1 MSRKKWYRRFP
12 SLKPPKKFKTDDMLI
27 IVRRLKFAEG
37 QRHVEGIFP
46 GFEIR
51 RPIAVPVLWIINTA
65 ETQPPLVVP
74 VTDIV
79 RDKGVASEGSPTQK
93 RVVMADLNPP
103 ARLRIKSAT
112 VPAAARPAAAV
123 KIRRLVMTTFTDFP
137 QYSDGQT

>member
-79 RDKGVASEGSPTQK
+79 RDKGVVYIRGFSDPKEGGYGRLESTRAASH
-93 RVVMADLNPP
+93 
-103 ARLRIKSAT
+103 
-112 VPAAARPAAAV
+112 
-123 KIRRLVMTTFTDFP
+123 
-137 QYSDGQT
+137 